1 MPRAI
6 LTRID
11 FEAYGTHEDDVFAEG
26 IPPADHD
33 IPLTRHA
40 CDLIGELL
48 ANLGL
53 DLGAEIFVRRVG
65 PGEFQFTQ

>member
-26 IPPADHD
+26 MPPADHD
-33 IPLTRHA
+33 IPLARGSTTASAGIPHSA
-40 CDLIGELL
+40 IS
-48 ANLGL
+48 
-53 DLGAEIFVRRVG
+53 VR
-65 PGEFQFTQ
+65 